1 MPDYF
6 NLLSKS
12 ISSPSIVY
20 HAGTDKAWQE
30 FEKRSGIHFPT
41 DYKNLINKYGTG
53 GLNNFVWFLTP
64 FVTDENVDFMKK
76 SKQML
81 DAYKISRKN
90 FPITFNLMY
99 IQNLTVYCRGVIQT
113 TETNYTGKLIVFQTH
128 GKLFFMNPLLLII
141 IIINFHY
148 QSFFIKLLQIKY
160 IVAFYLTPCHVK
172 SPNI

>member
-1 MPDYF
+1 MQNYF
-6 NLLSKS
+6 NLLSKI

-20 HAGTDKAWQE
+20 HAGTDKTWQE
-30 FEKRSGIHFPT
+30 FEKRSGIYFPT

-90 FPITFNLMY
+90 FPTTFNLMS
-99 IQNLTVYCRGVIQT
+99 IQNLTAYYRGVLQT
-113 TETNYTGKLIVFQTH
+113 TGTNYTGKQIVFQTH
-128 GKLFFMNPLLLII
+128 GKLFFMNLLLLII
-141 IIINFHY
+141 TIIKSHCQNFC
-148 QSFFIKLLQIKY
+148 IKLSRTKY
-160 IVAFYLTPCHVK
+160 IAAFCPMHCHLK
-172 SPNI
+172 ALSI